1 MATATVTFVAM
12 AAVIVLAG
20 AFLARLTDRIA
31 ELTGMGRTI
40 AGLVLL
46 AAATSLP
53 ELTIGWNSVSIGAPD
68 LMAGDVL
75 GSSLMN
81 LLILAVLDL
90 VTRTRGT
97 AFSRSAATHA
107 LSATAGVLMTA
118 AVLLALLLD
127 WKWTVWRVGPGSAMI
142 LLTYLFSLRLIYFD
156 EKSARERL
164 DEPRSEGMSLR
175 VAVAGYL
182 VAAAAIFLAAPRL
195 SRSADQLAE
204 LTGFGHSFFGTV
216 FIAAVTS
223 LPEAVTTL
231 AAIRL
236 GRTDMAVGNIF
247 GSNAF
252 NMAILAVADCATPGA
267 LLSEISKSHAVT
279 AAAVIF
285 VTAAA
290 TLSLL
295 YRAEKRWWII
305 EPDAALVILL
315 VLGSLYLVYAV
326 S

>member
-1 MATATVTFVAM
+1 MATATITFVAM

-20 AFLARLTDRIA
+20 AFLASVTDRIA
-31 ELTGMGRTI
+31 ELTGMGQTI

-46 AAATSLP
+46 AVATSLP
-53 ELTIGWNSVSIGAPD
+53 ELTIGWNAVRIGAPD
-68 LMAGDVL
+68 LMAGNVL
-75 GSSLMN
+75 GASLMN

-90 VTRTRGT
+90 VTRTRSR
-97 AFSRSAATHA
+97 AFSRSAAAHA
-107 LSATAGVLMTA
+107 LSATASVLMTSV
-118 AVLLALLLD
+118 VLLALLLD
-127 WKWTVWRVGPGSAMI
+127 WKWTLWRVGPGSAMI
-142 LLTYLFSLRLIYFD
+142 LLAYLFSLRLIYFD

-164 DEPRSEGMSLR
+164 DEPRREGLSLR
-175 VAVAGYL
+175 LAVAGYL
-182 VAAAAIFLAAPRL
+182 VAATAIFLAAPQL
-195 SRSADQLAE
+195 SRSAEQLAE
-204 LTGFGHSFFGTV
+204 STGLGDSFFGTV
-216 FIAAVTS
+216 FVALVTT

-236 GRTDMAVGNIF
+236 GRIDMAVGNIF

-252 NMAILAVADCATPGA
+252 NMVILLVADFATPGA
-267 LLSEISKSHAVT
+267 LLSQVSKSHAVT
-279 AAAVIF
+279 AVAVIF
-285 VTAAA
+285 VTAVA

-315 VLGSLYLVYAV
+315 VLGAMYLVYVV